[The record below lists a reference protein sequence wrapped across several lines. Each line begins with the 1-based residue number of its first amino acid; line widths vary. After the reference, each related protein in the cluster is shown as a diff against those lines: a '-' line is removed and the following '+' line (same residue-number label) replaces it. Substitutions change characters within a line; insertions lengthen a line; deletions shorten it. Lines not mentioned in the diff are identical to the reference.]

1 LIHPVCRFSITSLNS
16 AHPLHKY
23 INAQTPQHCP
33 DGWVRQNKLLP
44 DSFITFIPLD
54 VNNIQLVCHICCGCE
69 CVREEETVPRGG
81 CLSQR
86 HSLAGGSYS
95 STIAYITP
103 PEEGVNEN
111 EWNLANW

>member
-69 CVREEETVPRGG
+69 CVREETVPRGG

-111 EWNLANW
+111 E